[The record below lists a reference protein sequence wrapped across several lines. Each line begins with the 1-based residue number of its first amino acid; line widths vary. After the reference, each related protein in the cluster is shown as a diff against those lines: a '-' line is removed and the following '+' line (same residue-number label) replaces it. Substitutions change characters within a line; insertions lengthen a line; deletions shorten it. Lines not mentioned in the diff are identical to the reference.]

1 MNVNDRIRR
10 RMRPY
15 AVVYSR
21 KYNRIRSCTV
31 ENTIVYGRLTSFY
44 LTHELR
50 LCFVVSY
57 TTKHGRIRSYVSC
70 DGESDSVIPDSTL
83 DIREGYSKRL
93 SYLYIPRR
101 KKLSMLCPSEQ
112 QSGVT
117 LFAAFLLED
126 FILVDFT
133 VDEPIKKHLDV

>member
-1 MNVNDRIRR
+1 M
-10 RMRPY
+10 
-15 AVVYSR
+15 
-21 KYNRIRSCTV
+21 RSCTV

-83 DIREGYSKRL
+83 NIVKGIARDCPICIFL
-93 SYLYIPRR
+93 AVI
-101 KKLSMLCPSEQ
+101 KLSMLCPTEQ

-117 LFAAFLLED
+117 LFAVVLLED

-133 VDEPIKKHLDV
+133 VDEPIKKYLDA